1 MTIIFFVAL
10 CTAIS
15 VWPCTCPNRENFFFD
30 IFFNAGSGTSQRMT
44 RMATCTSTASGAMIL
59 RRRQHGRSS
68 SKHACTGRFSCQ
80 IRCCFTC
87 RSFLVSYIL
96 RRGKRRCHPNLFHR
110 GNLLLQSLSLL
121 LDARW
126 LQRLLHTQY
135 MRFCA
140 LEFGFLLH
148 RGDVLLVGLPHR
160 PIPLLEH
167 VDCAATPFHRTH
179 TLVHW
184 LAALVNR
191 LISAQHRALH
201 AALHA
206 VPMNFIFETCFGSFW
221 ADWGQK
227 KIFFIALCTALF
239 FFIALCTALFQ
250 KK

>member
-10 CTAIS
+10 CTPIS
-15 VWPCTCPNRENFFFD
+15 VWPCTCPNREKIFFFFD
-30 IFFNAGSGTSQRMT
+30 IFFNAGSGTSRRMT
-44 RMATCTSTASGAMIL
+44 RMAICTSTASGAMIL
-59 RRRQHGRSS
+59 RRRQHGRTS
-68 SKHACTGRFSCQ
+68 SKHACTGRFSCR

-96 RRGKRRCHPNLFHR
+96 RRGKRRCHPNLFHH
-110 GNLLLQSLSLL
+110 GILQSLSLL
-121 LDARW
+121 LDAWW

-206 VPMNFIFETCFGSFW
+206 VPMNFIFETCFGSFL
-221 ADWGQK
+221 ADFRSK
-227 KIFFIALCTALF
+227 KIFFFGGRCAQRCF
-239 FFIALCTALFQ
+239 
-250 KK
+250 KKK